1 MMLHEDS
8 SRAMASALR
17 KQLNVALSS
26 TPAALGC
33 QCTWQRNGNRVPKSH
48 KGAETE
54 ESGKTGKRSVKL
66 ISVKLEG
73 FGRTL
78 DMLNA

>member
-1 MMLHEDS
+1 
-8 SRAMASALR
+8 MASALR

-26 TPAALGC
+26 TPAELGC
-33 QCTWQRNGNRVPKSH
+33 QCTWQRNCKEQL
-48 KGAETE
+48 ATE
-54 ESGKTGKRSVKL
+54 CQSRTKRQKLKNLEKLSRSVKL
-66 ISVKLEG
+66 ISVELEG